1 MAQVTL
7 KAAERKLEG
16 KGALKALR
24 RAKKIPAV
32 LYGKNMENK
41 YLAVDELEFLK
52 AIKGHGESVLIDLIL
67 NNEKHTV
74 IIKEIQKDYLN
85 NVINHI
91 DFYRVSMTDKIEV
104 DVPIVLKGEP
114 EGVKMGGVLQH
125 QLDELTIEALP
136 QDIPEHIEVD
146 ISHLKI
152 GDVLTVKEIKL
163 SDKITVLDDPDEI
176 VVAVLAP
183 TIEEEEGAEAAEE
196 EPEVIAKGKE
206 KKQEE

>member
-7 KAAERKLEG
+7 KVAERKLDS
-16 KGALKALR
+16 KGTLRALR
-24 RAKKIPAV
+24 RERKIPAV
-32 LYGKNMENK
+32 LYGKNIENK
-41 YLAVDELEFLK
+41 YLVVDEMEFLK
-52 AIKGHGESVLIDLIL
+52 AIKGHGESVLMDLIFG
-67 NNEKHTV
+67 NEKHTV
-74 IIKEIQKDYLN
+74 IIKEIQRDLLN

-91 DFYRVSMTDKIEV
+91 DFYKVSMTDKVEV
-104 DVPIVLKGEP
+104 DVPIILKGEP

-152 GDVLTVKEIKL
+152 GDVLTVKEINL
-163 SDKITVLDDPDEI
+163 PDKITVLDDPEEI

-183 TIEEEEGAEAAEE
+183 AVEEEEGAGAAEG